1 MLNKLYSIK
10 KLMGSYDVAMR
21 SGSNEIR
28 LNTADVGL
36 IVSDIN
42 KLLALVVE
50 AQINKEPIQPLD
62 YAVTL
67 EADGGKF

>member
-1 MLNKLYSIK
+1 MNKLYSIK

-50 AQINKEPIQPLD
+50 AQVNKELTQPLD

>member
-1 MLNKLYSIK
+1 MLNKLHSIK
-10 KLMGSYDVAMR
+10 KLMGLYDVAMR

-28 LNTADVGL
+28 LSTIDVGL

-42 KLLALVVE
+42 KLLASVVE
-50 AQINKEPIQPLD
+50 RHNSNSEKLQPLD
-62 YAVTL
+62 YVTL

>member
-1 MLNKLYSIK
+1 MLNKLHSIK
-10 KLMGSYDVAMR
+10 KLMGLYDVAMR

-50 AQINKEPIQPLD
+50 AQVNKELTQPLD

>member
-1 MLNKLYSIK
+1 MLNKLHSIK

-50 AQINKEPIQPLD
+50 EQVNREPVQPAD
-62 YAVTL
+62 YVVTL
-67 EADGGKF
+67 EADAGKF

>member
-1 MLNKLYSIK
+1 MLNKLHSIK
-10 KLMGSYDVAMR
+10 KLMGLYDVAMR

-50 AQINKEPIQPLD
+50 TQVNKERTQPLD